1 MRFRSALIISL
12 VVVMATTMPAFVAAQ
27 APNAAATTPATGSAQ
42 PQAPASAAA
51 DQMPANPEYST
62 FFYTHDNLKLEGYF
76 YKPAGAGPFPVVVY
90 NHGSRAGSER
100 QELPMLYIAR
110 LLVPAGYAVIVP
122 ERRGYG
128 KSEGQT
134 FTGEIGDNRGPR
146 FVARLQA
153 EGGDVLGAVEY
164 AKANLPID
172 KKRIALMG
180 FSFGGI
186 VTTVAA
192 ARSADFV
199 AVVNQA
205 PGALN
210 WNRSAELRAALIAA
224 AQKIKAPMICM
235 AAQNDATTENATRIC
250 GEAKKHGDLAEAIIY
265 PPFSGAPDPIPN
277 APGHALFGRY
287 GVDLWEKD
295 VLAFLAKHR

>member
-1 MRFRSALIISL
+1 MLVVAIIAAATAGRSAGQSNPA
-12 VVVMATTMPAFVAAQ
+12 ATAPAPDSAQAPAAVASQTTPPSAAQ
-27 APNAAATTPATGSAQ
+27 ASTPA
-42 PQAPASAAA
+42 
-51 DQMPANPEYST
+51 DPEYST
-62 FFYTHDNLKLEGYF
+62 FFYTNDNLKLEGYL

-100 QELPMLYIAR
+100 RELPMVFIAR
-110 LLVPAGYAVIVP
+110 VMIPAGYAVIVP

-134 FTGEIGDNRGPR
+134 FSEEIGEDRGPR
-146 FVARLQA
+146 FVTRLQA
-153 EGGDVLGAVEY
+153 EAGDVLGAVEY
-164 AKANLPID
+164 AKANLPVD
-172 KKRIALMG
+172 KKRIVLMG

-192 ARSADFV
+192 GRSTDFV

-210 WNRSAELRAALIAA
+210 WNRSEGLREALIAA

-235 AAQNDATTENATRIC
+235 AAKNDATTENVTKIC
-250 GEAKKHGDLAEAIIY
+250 GEAKKHGDSTEVMIY
-265 PPFSGAPDPIPN
+265 PPFLDAPNLIPN

-287 GVDLWEKD
+287 GIDLWKKD
-295 VLAFLAKHR
+295 VLAFLGKHM

>member
-12 VVVMATTMPAFVAAQ
+12 VAVMAATMPAFVAAQ
-27 APNAAATTPATGSAQ
+27 APSAAPAALPIGSA
-42 PQAPASAAA
+42 PAQAPASAAA
-51 DQMPANPEYST
+51 EQMPANPEYST

-90 NHGSRAGSER
+90 NHGSRAGEER
-100 QELPMLYIAR
+100 RELPILYIGR

-128 KSEGQT
+128 KSEGRT
-134 FTGEIGDNRGPR
+134 FTEEIGEDRGPR

-153 EGGDVLGAVEY
+153 EGSDVLGAVEY

-192 ARSADFV
+192 GRSNDFV

-210 WNRSAELRAALIAA
+210 WNRSADLRAALIAA

-250 GEAKKHGDLAEAIIY
+250 GEAKAHGDSAEVMIY

-277 APGHALFGRY
+277 AAGHALFSRY
-287 GVDLWEKD
+287 GVDLWKKD
-295 VLAFLAKHR
+295 VLAFLAKHL

>member
-1 MRFRSALIISL
+1 MRLRTALIISL
-12 VVVMATTMPAFVAAQ
+12 VAIMGVVSAGQSNPAATAPTSGSAQAPPSTAYQATAPSAAQ
-27 APNAAATTPATGSAQ
+27 ASTPA
-42 PQAPASAAA
+42 
-51 DQMPANPEYST
+51 DPEYST
-62 FFYTHDNLKLEGYF
+62 FFYTNDKLKLEGYF

-100 QELPMLYIAR
+100 RELPMVYIAR
-110 LLVPAGYAVIVP
+110 VMIPAGYAVIVP

-128 KSEGQT
+128 KSEGQP
-134 FTGEIGDNRGPR
+134 FSEEIGEDRGPR

-153 EGGDVLGAVEY
+153 EAGDVLGAVDY

-172 KKRIALMG
+172 KKRIVLMG

-192 ARSADFV
+192 GRSSDFV

-210 WNRSAELRAALIAA
+210 WKRSPAL
-224 AQKIKAPMICM
+224 
-235 AAQNDATTENATRIC
+235 
-250 GEAKKHGDLAEAIIY
+250 
-265 PPFSGAPDPIPN
+265 
-277 APGHALFGRY
+277 
-287 GVDLWEKD
+287 VDE
-295 VLAFLAKHR
+295 